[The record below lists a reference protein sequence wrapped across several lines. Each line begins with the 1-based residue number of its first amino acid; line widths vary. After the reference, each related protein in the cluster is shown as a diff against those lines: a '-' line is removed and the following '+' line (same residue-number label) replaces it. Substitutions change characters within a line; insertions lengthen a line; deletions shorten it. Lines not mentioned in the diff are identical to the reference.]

1 MADQDGLR
9 TEELEQVFTSI
20 DPVRVQMARDLLD
33 AGGIEAFIFDGETS
47 RMLGSTVAVA
57 SRLMVY
63 ADEAEEARER
73 LRDLG
78 FET

>member
-1 MADQDGLR
+1 MADRDGFK

-73 LRDLG
+73 LQDLG